1 MLFPAGIT
9 GNSVD
14 WGVFL
19 SFTGQKSNTR
29 IDQDFDLVPRLRSAR
44 TSSSLSSKPSFGRLK
59 LKAWLG
65 QCGNVWNPKKGQKTS
80 ESRHFENGTSALQ
93 SASQESQKP
102 HKASQDPKQIISSTF
117 IAVGLGRSAPGE
129 RKKEGD
135 WFEREMWIA
144 KNGHSANPLE
154 PGT

>member
-1 MLFPAGIT
+1 VWT
-9 GNSVD
+9 GEFFSVS
-14 WGVFL
+14 L
-19 SFTGQKSNTR
+19 AKNQTP

-65 QCGNVWNPKKGQKTS
+65 QCAQCGNVWNPKKGPKTS

-93 SASQESQKP
+93 SASQAEKKP

-117 IAVGLGRSAPGE
+117 IAVCLGRSAPGE